1 MARKKEW
8 NLEID
13 GNMYNV
19 VLERSLWLGKIKIYI
34 NEVEQGIINVP
45 FQTYKGLDHPIYIGG
60 KECRLV
66 VLGNMA
72 DIVMDGVL
80 VDSGKAYMPFLKTP
94 LWTWIFIV
102 GCLAIPVINQGGLIP
117 AALGILGSVYCIRI
131 GVSPYM
137 KTKIKVLASLGVVL
151 AAWVLWFIFAVLI
164 VLSTL

>member
-1 MARKKEW
+1 MARRKEW
-8 NLEID
+8 NLEIE

-19 VLERSLWLGKIKIYI
+19 VLERSMWLGKIKIYI

-66 VLGNMA
+66 ILGNMA
-72 DIVMDGVL
+72 DIVMDGIL
-80 VDSGKAYMPFLKTP
+80 VDSGKQYIPFLKTP

-102 GCLAIPVINQGGLIP
+102 GSLAIPVVNQGGLIP
-117 AALGILGSVYCIRI
+117 AALGILGAVYCIRI

-137 KTKIKVLASLGVVL
+137 KTGMKVLASLGIVL
-151 AAWVLWFIFAVLI
+151 IAWLLWFIFAVF
-164 VLSTL
+164 VLLLTI

>member
-1 MARKKEW
+1 MARRKEW
-8 NLEID
+8 NLEIE

-66 VLGNMA
+66 ILGNMA
-72 DIVMDGVL
+72 DIVMDGIL
-80 VDSGKAYMPFLKTP
+80 VDSGKQYIPFLKTP

-102 GCLAIPVINQGGLIP
+102 GSLAIPVVNQGGLIP
-117 AALGILGSVYCIRI
+117 AALGILGAVYCIRI

-137 KTKIKVLASLGVVL
+137 KTGMKVLASLGIVL
-151 AAWVLWFIFAVLI
+151 TAWLLWFIFAVF
-164 VLSTL
+164 VLLLTI